1 VNDVKYKIGQDFE
14 YVGNDYWRW
23 SAWID
28 ADDAQLDRIKQVV
41 WILHPTFRNPRV
53 ATTDRAQKFML
64 KTAGWGTFRLR
75 AEIELADGENVSIS
89 KNLKL
94 EYPEDAQTDADAAL
108 MAPFEGE
115 PVAIVS
121 EHVALASERG
131 QLGAARAG
139 VDSQPALS
147 TKRAPSPRHR
157 SGSKVFL
164 SYGSE
169 DAELVVPLRQALI
182 QDGAQVLDVNQV
194 AAGASWQD
202 EVNRLIARSD
212 MVVGVVGHDYVS
224 PFVVAELGR
233 ARGGEKQV
241 CVVTNKG
248 EEPFGLPADV
258 ARIPIDM
265 SNADFGEVV
274 AFVNGRNKDSVF
286 GG

>member
-1 VNDVKYKIGQDFE
+1 MKYKIGQDFD

-28 ADDAQLDRIKQVV
+28 AEDAQLDRVTQVV

-53 ATTDRAQKFML
+53 ASTDRAQKFML

-75 AEIELADGENVSIS
+75 AEIKLDNGESVSVS

-94 EYPEDAQTDADAAL
+94 EYPQDAQADPDAVLTTRSED
-108 MAPFEGE
+108 E
-115 PVAIVS
+115 PVAIFS
-121 EHVALASERG
+121 EHVQSGSERE
-131 QLGAARAG
+131 QLGAAHAG

-147 TKRAPSPRHR
+147 TKRASSPQHR
-157 SGSKVFL
+157 STGKVFL

-182 QDGAQVLDVNQV
+182 QDGVQVLDVNEI

-224 PFVVAELGR
+224 PLVVAELGR

-241 CVVTNKG
+241 CVVTGKG
-248 EEPFGLPADV
+248 EEPFGLPADI

-265 SNADFGEVV
+265 GNADFGDVV
-274 AFVNGRNKDSVF
+274 AFVSGRNKDVEF